1 MNESGHTANKIWVDR
16 CSEFYNR
23 SMESWLQDNDIEMSS
38 TYNEEKSVVA
48 ERFIRTSKNKIYKHM
63 TSIPKNLYV
72 NKLADIF
79 NKHNK
84 HIIAPLK

>member
-1 MNESGHTANKIWVDR
+1 
-16 CSEFYNR
+16 
-23 SMESWLQDNDIEMSS
+23 MESWLQDNDIEMSS

-48 ERFIRTSKNKIYKHM
+48 ERSIRTSKNKIYKHM

-79 NKHNK
+79 NNT
-84 HIIAPLK
+84 INIS

>member
-1 MNESGHTANKIWVDR
+1 
-16 CSEFYNR
+16 
-23 SMESWLQDNDIEMSS
+23 MESWLQDNDIEMSS

-48 ERFIRTSKNKIYKHM
+48 ERFVRTSKNKIYKHM

-79 NKHNK
+79 NNT
-84 HIIAPLK
+84 INIS